1 MWQAA
6 VDGDE
11 IKAKRQ
17 RSWES
22 TKEDVKLRPDR
33 ACSESYSGGDS
44 SPLSMKE
51 SCKPSELPKQDYIH
65 VRARRGQATD
75 SHSLA
80 ERVRREKIGERMK
93 FLQDL
98 VPGCN
103 KVWKNNNKLC
113 SPTSTWFLL
122 VQKFWSF
129 LV

>member
-6 VDGDE
+6 ADGDE

-103 KVWKNNNKLC
+103 KVWKNNNK
-113 SPTSTWFLL
+113 SQERP
-122 VQKFWSF
+122 
-129 LV
+129 